1 MKKIQILKIG
11 LLLIALCLVCKY
23 IYDNYRVIP
32 TTTLS
37 VKEMEECDNSLKD
50 YYSTDKGDYYLYCI
64 NDAVVDFTDRNLEL
78 DKALAARQVD
88 IDTIKGM
95 LTKKYSLNNK
105 KVNYYQNDDISILEC
120 INKDKTNY
128 IVGKNFEYIEGMC
141 DTKPY
146 LTTYTKEYYVLDISN
161 SKTKDIIYLTLK
173 DDIVDEV
180 DTISISNTYSLKEG
194 ITYSFTFGKH
204 SKDTLATI
212 KDIFKNDVLLD
223 IKEVKTDLEND
234 E

>member
-64 NDAVVDFTDRNLEL
+64 DDAVVDFTDRNLEL
-78 DKALAARQVD
+78 DKALAARQID

-141 DTKPY
+141 DPKPY

-173 DDIVDEV
+173 DDVVDEV

-204 SKDTLATI
+204 SKDTLTTI
-212 KDIFKNDVLLD
+212 KDIFKSDVLLD
-223 IKEVKTDLEND
+223 IKEVKIDLGND